1 MTASTEALQIAR
13 LEERVSANDKRI
25 DSIGAKLD
33 TIQNLIVAVL
43 ISSVAGLIGF
53 LANTLHK

>member
-13 LEERVSANDKRI
+13 LEERVSANDKRV
-25 DSIGAKLD
+25 DAIGAKLD

-43 ISSVAGLIGF
+43 VSSVAGLIGF
-53 LANTLHK
+53 VATNLQK

>member
-1 MTASTEALQIAR
+1 MTATVEVDLAR
-13 LEERVSANDKRI
+13 LEERQTASEKRI
-25 DSIGAKLD
+25 DSINDKLD

-53 LANTLHK
+53 LATTLHK